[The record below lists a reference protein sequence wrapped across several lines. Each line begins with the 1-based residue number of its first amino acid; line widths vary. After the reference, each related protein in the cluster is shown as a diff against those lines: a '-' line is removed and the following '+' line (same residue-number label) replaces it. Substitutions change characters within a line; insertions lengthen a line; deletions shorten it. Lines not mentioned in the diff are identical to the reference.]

1 MICQSLGVR
10 IRGLDTGGEILVWPN
25 NAADSHGRCRRCPS
39 NRVTHAT
46 AKYRF
51 PKPVQRL
58 AAGSA
63 LVTLNQPHVIL
74 RLDLHAHI
82 LCAFACGSF
91 TMGAKKAVNVSI
103 QSELLDAARA
113 EDINLS
119 ATLEAA
125 LADQLRIR
133 RRDRWQ
139 TENEAAIEAYNRDV
153 DENRSFGDH
162 ARSF

>member
-1 MICQSLGVR
+1 
-10 IRGLDTGGEILVWPN
+10 
-25 NAADSHGRCRRCPS
+25 
-39 NRVTHAT
+39 
-46 AKYRF
+46 
-51 PKPVQRL
+51 
-58 AAGSA
+58 
-63 LVTLNQPHVIL
+63 
-74 RLDLHAHI
+74 
-82 LCAFACGSF
+82 
-91 TMGAKKAVNVSI
+91 MGAKKAVNVSI

-125 LADQLRIR
+125 LVDQLRIR

-139 TENEAAIEAYNRDV
+139 SENEAAIEAYNRDV

>member
-1 MICQSLGVR
+1 MCIC
-10 IRGLDTGGEILVWPN
+10 
-25 NAADSHGRCRRCPS
+25 
-39 NRVTHAT
+39 
-46 AKYRF
+46 Y
-51 PKPVQRL
+51 
-58 AAGSA
+58 
-63 LVTLNQPHVIL
+63 
-74 RLDLHAHI
+74 AHSQ
-82 LCAFACGSF
+82 CGSF
-91 TMGAKKAVNVSI
+91 TVGAKKAVNVSI

-139 TENEAAIEAYNRDV
+139 AENEAAIEAYNRDA
-153 DENRSFGDH
+153 DQNSSFGDH

>member
-1 MICQSLGVR
+1 
-10 IRGLDTGGEILVWPN
+10 
-25 NAADSHGRCRRCPS
+25 
-39 NRVTHAT
+39 
-46 AKYRF
+46 
-51 PKPVQRL
+51 
-58 AAGSA
+58 
-63 LVTLNQPHVIL
+63 
-74 RLDLHAHI
+74 
-82 LCAFACGSF
+82 
-91 TMGAKKAVNVSI
+91 MGAKKAVNVSI

-139 TENEAAIEAYNRDV
+139 TENASAIEAYNRDV
-153 DENRSFGDH
+153 NENGSFGDH